1 MQDSKQI
8 DELFRLMD
16 DVCENGDAALP
27 ALEQYLQTQTDAPEI
42 DTEASLKKFKADHKE
57 FFVKPHRGR
66 RLCYRI
72 FVVAA
77 AVFAAGTVFALATGH
92 NPFDYAAMWGA
103 ETFGFYR
110 DDFPTSKD
118 GKIIYYP
125 DGSWED
131 RSNMPDYD
139 HETYTALP
147 ENNEVEEI
155 DPTAPLG
162 SEHNPK
168 PIEEK
173 VDPEYADIPDTDL
186 SSIGLQKTDSVWD
199 TSHIIES
206 FDIINAD
213 LQTTLHGLG
222 ITAPMVPT
230 MLPKEYSLRQINI
243 MKDYFTKGIDILADY
258 PNNTDDT
265 AVGII
270 ITVSTKTEYDH
281 RTIEKD
287 DRAVIEYSKN
297 DTIWYIMHNLQHLN
311 AAAMI
316 DGYEVIISGDIDVD
330 EMKKIIDSIY

>member
-42 DTEASLKKFKADHKE
+42 DTEASLKKFKADHRE

-147 ENNEVEEI
+147 ENNEVEGI

-186 SSIGLQKTDSVWD
+186 SSVGLQKTDSVWD

-270 ITVSTKTEYDH
+270 VTVSTKTEYDH

>member
-16 DVCENGDAALP
+16 DICENGDAALP

-42 DTEASLKKFKADHKE
+42 DTEASLKQFKADHKE

-66 RLCYRI
+66 RLCYRV

-92 NPFDYAAMWGA
+92 NPFDYAAKWGA

-125 DGSWED
+125 DGSWDD
-131 RSNMPDYD
+131 RTNMPDYD

-186 SSIGLQKTDSVWD
+186 SSVGLQKTDSVWD

-297 DTIWYIMHNLQHLN
+297 DTIWYIS
-311 AAAMI
+311 ATR
-316 DGYEVIISGDIDVD
+316 S
-330 EMKKIIDSIY
+330 

>member
-66 RLCYRI
+66 RLCYRV

-147 ENNEVEEI
+147 ENNEVEGI

-186 SSIGLQKTDSVWD
+186 SSVGLQKTDSVWD

>member
-16 DVCENGDAALP
+16 NVCENGDAALP

-66 RLCYRI
+66 RLCYRV

-147 ENNEVEEI
+147 ENNEVEGI

-186 SSIGLQKTDSVWD
+186 SSVGLQKTDSVWD

-330 EMKKIIDSIY
+330 EMKNIIDSIY

>member
-42 DTEASLKKFKADHKE
+42 DTEASLQKFKADHKE

-66 RLCYRI
+66 RLCYRV

-125 DGSWED
+125 DGSWDD
-131 RSNMPDYD
+131 RTNMPDYD

-147 ENNEVEEI
+147 ENN
-155 DPTAPLG
+155 T
-162 SEHNPK
+162 SS
-168 PIEEK
+168 IEEYAQTLEPAEK
-173 VDPEYADIPDTDL
+173 SEPLPEYADLPDTDL
-186 SSIGLQKTDSVWD
+186 SNVGLEKSDSAWDDGHMTEWFNIENATLADTLSALGIKTKMAPLWLPYGYEQAYIKMTKDYLLGEDSIFSKYEDHTKHSEMFVMISKVTDS
-199 TSHIIES
+199 SS
-206 FDIINAD
+206 
-213 LQTTLHGLG
+213 G
-222 ITAPMVPT
+222 
-230 MLPKEYSLRQINI
+230 
-243 MKDYFTKGIDILADY
+243 
-258 PNNTDDT
+258 
-265 AVGII
+265 
-270 ITVSTKTEYDH
+270 
-281 RTIEKD
+281 TIEK
-287 DRAVIEYSKN
+287 
-297 DTIWYIMHNLQHLN
+297 TIDPYLN
-311 AAAMI
+311 M
-316 DGYEVIISGDIDVD
+316 S
-330 EMKKIIDSIY
+330 KKIQHGILCIIYSRSMPFP